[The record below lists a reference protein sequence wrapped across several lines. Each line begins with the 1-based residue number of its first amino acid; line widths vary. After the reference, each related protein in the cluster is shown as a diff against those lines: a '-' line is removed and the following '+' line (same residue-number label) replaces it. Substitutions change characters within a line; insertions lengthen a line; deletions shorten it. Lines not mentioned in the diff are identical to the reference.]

1 MASRSY
7 NGSPSFPV
15 LRIHEEGGSEGH
27 AFSDLHSVHN
37 VLEEE
42 IKAA

>member
-1 MASRSY
+1 MASQSY
-7 NGSPSFPV
+7 NGSPSFSV

-27 AFSDLHSVHN
+27 TFSDLHSVHN